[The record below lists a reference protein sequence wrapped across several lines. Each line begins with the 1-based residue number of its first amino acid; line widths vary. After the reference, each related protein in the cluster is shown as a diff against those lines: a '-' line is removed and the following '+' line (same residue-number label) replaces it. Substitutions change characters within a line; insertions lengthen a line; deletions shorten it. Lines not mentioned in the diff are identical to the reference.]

1 MTVEVYLLQSNIA
14 IERAYTYKV
23 RPELEERIAPGVFVS
38 VPFGVHNGTKTAVV
52 WRVALEDCSGT
63 EQTYKIKDIQSVRD
77 DMFPLTEKEMQ
88 LAEQMR
94 KLYLC
99 PMGDCVKCFIPPE
112 GGKGRSCNFTVLQV
126 PLDQVDA
133 VIAKENFRNI
143 APIKVLEYL
152 RDEGGR
158 APSREII
165 QNIGCSPSVLKTLEK
180 NGYVKIEKGR
190 IQGEHTPVALRTEHY
205 PAQVLTPRQQEAY
218 AAAEAALDSS
228 DFQELLLHG
237 VTGSGK
243 TEIYLQLIHK
253 VISRRGKA
261 IVLVPEISL
270 TPQMSARFTGRFG
283 DQVAILHSRLT
294 DSARANEWRRIREG
308 QVSVVLGA
316 RSAIFAPFPKV
327 DLIILD
333 EEHELTYKS
342 EEQQPRYHAREIA
355 VLRGKMDGG
364 TVLLGSATPS
374 VETFYRAEQRK
385 IIYIPLK
392 ERVNQ
397 KPLPPVEVV
406 DMRDELNAGERGVFS
421 RRLVAELQKN
431 LDIGEQSVLFVHRRG
446 FSGHVICT
454 GCGKSMKCGK
464 CNIPMTYHSASERL
478 ICHYCGNTVPMPKIC
493 PGCGCQDFDRRSFG
507 TQRVQEELSS
517 LFPDAKIVRMD
528 ADTTSG
534 REGHA
539 RVLEDFTKGG
549 GDILVGTQMIAKG
562 HDFPN
567 VTLVGVLSADS
578 LINSQD
584 YRAAEKTFQLLTQ
597 VSGRAGRGDKPGR
610 VLIQAFD
617 VDNYALMAACKQDYD
632 SFYRAEIRLRQQLYY
647 PPYCTMAVIGIIG
660 TDDRKVFDYGLECRK
675 RLTQTALDLFG
686 EQSGV
691 EVLGI
696 TRAGMPKMNNK
707 YRWRIILK
715 APHRVTL
722 LKLLKA
728 FKQPKAGSVITGFIK
743 DVAPGNLF

>member
-1 MTVEVYLLQSNIA
+1 MTAEVYLLQSNAA
-14 IERAYTYKV
+14 IERTYTYKV
-23 RPELEERIAPGVFVS
+23 PETLQSRVSPGVFVS
-38 VPFGVHNGTKTAVV
+38 VPFGVHNGAKSAVIWTV
-52 WRVALEDCSGT
+52 FPEDSSGT
-63 EQTYKIKDIQSVRD
+63 EQKYRIKEIHSVQDIL
-77 DMFPLTEKEMQ
+77 PLTEKEML
-88 LAEQMR
+88 LAEKMR

-99 PMGDCVKCFIPPE
+99 PMGDCVKCFMPPE
-112 GGKGRSCNFTVLQV
+112 GGKGRSCNFTLLQY
-126 PLDQVDA
+126 PIEETDR
-133 VIAKENFRNI
+133 VIAEGGFRNI
-143 APIKVLEYL
+143 AQIKVLEYL

-158 APSREII
+158 APSREIM
-165 QNIGCSPSVLKTLEK
+165 QNIGCSSSVLKTLEK
-180 NGYVKIEKGR
+180 RGYVRTEKGHA
-190 IQGEHTPVALRTEHY
+190 QAAGTPIPESDIRY
-205 PAQVLTPRQQEAY
+205 PARELTPKQQEAY
-218 AAAEAALDSS
+218 DIAAAALDSP
-228 DFQELLLHG
+228 DFRELLLHG

-243 TEIYLQLIHK
+243 TEIYLHLIEK
-253 VISRRGKA
+253 VLSRGGKA

-270 TPQMSARFTGRFG
+270 TPQMSERFTGRFG
-283 DQVAILHSRLT
+283 NRVAVLHSRLT
-294 DSARANEWRRIREG
+294 DSARAAEWKRIREG
-308 QVSVVLGA
+308 AVSVVLGA
-316 RSAIFAPFPKV
+316 RSAVFAPFDKV

-342 EEQQPRYHAREIA
+342 EEQQPRYHAGEIA

-374 VETFYRAEQRK
+374 VETFYRAQQGR
-385 IIYIPLK
+385 ITYISLA

-397 KPLPPVEVV
+397 KPLPHVEVV
-406 DMRDELNAGERGVFS
+406 DMREELNAGERGIFS
-421 RRLVAELQKN
+421 RRLTAELQKN
-431 LDIGEQSVLFVHRRG
+431 LDRGEQSVLFVHRRG

-478 ICHYCGNTVPMPKIC
+478 ICHYCGNTAPMPAAC
-493 PGCGCQDFDRRSFG
+493 PGCGCKDFDRRSFG
-507 TQRVQEELSS
+507 TQRVQEELSE

-567 VTLVGVLSADS
+567 VTLAGVISADS

-597 VSGRAGRGDKPGR
+597 VAGRAGRGEKPGR

-617 VDNYALMAACKQDYD
+617 IDNYALLAACKQDYQA
-632 SFYRAEIRLRQQLYY
+632 FYRAEVRLRQQLYY
-647 PPYCTMAVIGIIG
+647 PPFCTMAVIGVVG

-675 RLTQTALDLFG
+675 LLTEISAKMFG
-686 EQSGV
+686 TDSGV
-691 EVLGI
+691 EVMGI
-696 TRAGMPKMNNK
+696 TRAGIPKLNNK
-707 YRWRIILK
+707 YRWRILLK
-715 APHRVTL
+715 APNRLTL
-722 LKLLKA
+722 LKLLES
-728 FKQPKAGSVITGFIK
+728 FQPPKAGSYLTGFIK
-743 DVAPGNLF
+743 DIAPGNLL